1 MKTKVFKNLRTVTS
15 SLPRKKRSEG
25 PFDVEVTELLKGI
38 LSHDEMPV
46 VSLGFSGRG
55 GGRWGVGIDA
65 AIVGR
70 ASCYQI
76 GVGPSHHPEGLVDLG
91 TQRC

>member
-25 PFDVEVTELLKGI
+25 PFDIEVTELLKGI

-46 VSLGFSGRG
+46 VALGFSGRG
-55 GGRWGVGIDA
+55 GGR
-65 AIVGR
+65 
-70 ASCYQI
+70 
-76 GVGPSHHPEGLVDLG
+76 
-91 TQRC
+91 